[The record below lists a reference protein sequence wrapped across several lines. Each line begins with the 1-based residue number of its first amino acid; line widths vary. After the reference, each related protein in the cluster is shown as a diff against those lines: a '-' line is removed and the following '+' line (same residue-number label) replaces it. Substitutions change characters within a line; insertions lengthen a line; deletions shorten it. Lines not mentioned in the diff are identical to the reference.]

1 MEREWSSIELIISDF
16 DGVMTDNRVLV
27 DEAGKESVFVS
38 RADGQAVH
46 LLRSMGIDVVIISS
60 ETNGVVGRRADKLK
74 VKCIQS
80 VSDKKECVKKYSE
93 EIGILFKKIA
103 YVGND
108 INDYAAMQLCGIK
121 IVPNDAYEEVKH
133 IADYITQAK
142 GGYGVIREIADVVK
156 RNRRHNFE

>member
-16 DGVMTDNRVLV
+16 DGVMTDHRVLV

-46 LLRSMGIDVVIISS
+46 LIRSMGIDVVIISL

-93 EIGILFKKIA
+93 EYGILFKKIA

-121 IVPNDAYEEVKH
+121 IVPNDAYVEV
-133 IADYITQAK
+133 
-142 GGYGVIREIADVVK
+142 
-156 RNRRHNFE
+156 

>member
-93 EIGILFKKIA
+93 ENGILFKKIA

-108 INDYAAMQLCGIK
+108 INDYAGMQLCGIK

>member
-93 EIGILFKKIA
+93 ENGILFKKIA

>member
-93 EIGILFKKIA
+93 ENGILLSLI
-103 YVGND
+103 
-108 INDYAAMQLCGIK
+108 
-121 IVPNDAYEEVKH
+121 H
-133 IADYITQAK
+133 I
-142 GGYGVIREIADVVK
+142 
-156 RNRRHNFE
+156 